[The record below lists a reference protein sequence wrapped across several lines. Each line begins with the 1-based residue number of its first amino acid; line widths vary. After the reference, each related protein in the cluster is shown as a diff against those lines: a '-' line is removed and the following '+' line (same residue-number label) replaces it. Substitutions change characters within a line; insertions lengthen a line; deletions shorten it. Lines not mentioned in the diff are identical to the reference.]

1 MRLLLDT
8 HIWIWYVT
16 GSADLPVDVRDV
28 IESDGNE
35 VFLSPISVWETLLLA
50 EKGRFGTVADPVDWV
65 RRALREFQTIEAP
78 LNTEIAILS
87 RSIDLKHSDPA
98 DRFLAATARV
108 YEARLVTLDRRL
120 IESEAVSTSL

>member
-16 GSADLPVDVRDV
+16 GSADLPVAVRDE

-50 EKGRFGTVADPVDWV
+50 EKGRFGTVTDPVDWV
-65 RRALREFQTIEAP
+65 RYALREFQTIEAP

-87 RSIDLKHSDPA
+87 RSIDLPHPDPA

-108 YEARLVTLDRRL
+108 YGARLVTRDGRLLD
-120 IESEAVSTSL
+120 SEAVPTYP